1 MTGGKMPYGDV
12 RRPLR
17 EMKREM
23 ERAICNFERGRK
35 K

>member
-1 MTGGKMPYGDV
+1 MPYGDV

-23 ERAICNFERGRK
+23 ERAINDSDSVAVG
-35 K
+35 